1 MSSTIKVLFGVL
13 VVVIVLLGL
22 SQFFVEMDLLGQD
35 TLALCCNNGLCD
47 TGALCSS
54 ASTIQSEEL
63 LGCQQDANTTCQ
75 ECIEL
80 HRQNKVC
87 GHRNRD
93 AYCMLNGARYY
104 VCSLLSVSI
113 SGPDQLDPGES
124 GTFSAQISGG
134 TSPFTYQ
141 WYKRVDCYNPD
152 LAEQS
157 ELYPP
162 VTDETP
168 CGEWFAIGGNS
179 SSIQISG
186 WQSFSL
192 KVIVTDNCFDSRTAV
207 SPIHAVVVGT
217 ALDKLGGKN
226 SHDDLH
232 ANSHNDIHMLHNYPN
247 PFNASTTISFSLPE
261 AGLASMIIYNM
272 QGQRIKLLIPAQ
284 EYSTGN
290 HQIVWDGRNDF
301 NENAASGLY
310 FCRLIHGNS
319 MIVLRLQLIR

>member
-80 HRQNKVC
+80 QRQNKVC

-192 KVIVTDNCFDSRTAV
+192 KVIVTDNCFDPRIAV
-207 SPIHAVVVGT
+207 SPIHSVVVGS
-217 ALDKLGGKN
+217 ALDKLNARN
-226 SHDDLH
+226 SYDDLR
-232 ANSHNDIHMLHNYPN
+232 ANSQNNIHILCNYPN
-247 PFNASTTISFSLPE
+247 PFNASTTTIFSLPE
-261 AGLASMIIYNM
+261 AGIVSMIIYNM

-284 EYSTGN
+284 EFSAGN
-290 HQIVWDGRNDF
+290 HQIVWDGRDNLG
-301 NENAASGLY
+301 EYAASGLY
-310 FCRLIHGNS
+310 LCRLIHGNN